1 MTKFAKM
8 SMVAAVAVAGFASTA
23 SAQPLEEAI
32 KGVDVSG
39 YVHYRYENASDV
51 NHADQQ
57 YKIGATAK
65 VKAADDFTVTV
76 GVSAR
81 DSEDTGGTN
90 PGVLTDADRS
100 ASFAV
105 SHANL
110 TYTGVP
116 GLTVIAGKQALN
128 TPWTEGSST
137 LDATDIGNGVLAL
150 YNAGFATFAAGH
162 MFDSNIKVDSDN
174 IDTVGG
180 VKTENSDLTVG
191 AIIVPL
197 SAINATAQAWF
208 INVKD
213 TMGNPNLDTNA
224 ASYNLAGKFGPVAY
238 DARYSSL
245 KADGFEKNTL
255 KKVAVSSNVAGI
267 DVAAAYAVTNKTS
280 TDADSAVKGLVAF
293 DSDGAAG
300 FKAEILNLNGRNDAD
315 AILVSAS
322 KDVLANVNVGVTYVD
337 VNLENNVGANETDVA
352 VSYKASNKL
361 TLNTVYATDK
371 VDGAHRE
378 HLSRAEFIYKF

>member
-1 MTKFAKM
+1 
-8 SMVAAVAVAGFASTA
+8 MVAAVAVAGLASTA

-81 DSEDTGGTN
+81 DSEDTISGTST
-90 PGVLTDADRS
+90 VALTDADRS
-100 ASFAV
+100 ASFAAT
-105 SHANL
+105 HANL

-116 GLTVIAGKQALN
+116 GLTVIAGKQPLN

-180 VKTENSDLTVG
+180 VKTEDSDLTVG

-213 TMGNPNLDTNA
+213 TLGLPNVDTDA

-267 DVAAAYAVTNKTS
+267 DVAAAYAVTNKTLTAANS
-280 TDADSAVKGLVAF
+280 PVKGLVAF

-300 FKAEILNLNGRNDAD
+300 FKAEILNLNGQNDAD

-352 VSYKASNKL
+352 VGYKASNKL
-361 TLNTVYATDK
+361 TLNAVYATAK
-371 VDGAHRE
+371 QDGEHRE